1 MDIITLGNAYLAS
14 TRPSILKKQGIT
26 NVFEAMQRIV
36 NQININKKD
45 K

>member
-1 MDIITLGNAYLAS
+1 MISLGMLYLKN